1 MQGAPAR
8 LGVRARDD
16 VAGGGSPAFM
26 NKRVTATL
34 GPLGPRAT
42 SWVMTWQ

>member
-16 VAGGGSPAFM
+16 VAGGGS
-26 NKRVTATL
+26 TARMHK
-34 GPLGPRAT
+34 RAT
-42 SWVMTWQ
+42 SRVMTWQ